1 MVMYRK
7 ERTLMTTASSLNSAA
22 YTAAACHIVAA
33 YRTAG
38 AAAYR
43 TAGTAAF
50 HTACCSSDLSS
61 AAAACTAVAVRTAGA
76 VACTVAVRTA
86 AACTAAAEAAGR
98 H

>member
-22 YTAAACHIVAA
+22 CIVVACHTAAAACHIV
-33 YRTAG
+33 
-38 AAAYR
+38 AAYR

-61 AAAACTAVAVRTAGA
+61 AVAVRTAAACTAGA

-86 AACTAAAEAAGR
+86 AVCTAAAGAAGR

>member
-22 YTAAACHIVAA
+22 CTAAACHIVAVA
-33 YRTAG
+33 VR
-38 AAAYR
+38 
-43 TAGTAAF
+43 
-50 HTACCSSDLSS
+50 
-61 AAAACTAVAVRTAGA
+61 TAVACTAGA